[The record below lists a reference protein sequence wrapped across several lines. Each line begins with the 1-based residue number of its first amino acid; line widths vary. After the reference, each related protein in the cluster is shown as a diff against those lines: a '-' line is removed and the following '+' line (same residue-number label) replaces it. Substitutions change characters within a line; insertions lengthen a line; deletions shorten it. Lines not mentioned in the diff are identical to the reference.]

1 MKKAVVL
8 LSGGL
13 DSATTLYLASAKCY
27 DVCAL
32 VFHYGQRHDKEVRRA
47 LAIAR
52 RLHCPAQVLKIRL
65 PWRGSAL
72 LDCSK
77 PLPQG
82 GKTAHGI
89 PSTYVPAR
97 NTIFLSFALSYAESI
112 GARHIFIGANALDY
126 SGYPDCRP
134 EFLEAFERLARLATK
149 AGVESGWP
157 LAVQAPLLR
166 LSKAEIVRLGRELGV
181 DFRLTTSCYNPD
193 EAGRPCGVCDSCR
206 IRRKGFQEAGEI
218 DPVAER

>member
-13 DSATTLYLASAKCY
+13 DSATTLYLARARGY
-27 DVCAL
+27 DVYAL
-32 VFHYGQRHDKEVRRA
+32 IFHYGQRHGKEVRRA

-52 RLHCPAQVLKIRL
+52 RLDCPAQVLKIGL

-72 LDCSK
+72 LDRSK

-112 GARHIFIGANALDY
+112 GARHIFIGARPGLFRI
-126 SGYPDCRP
+126 SGLPAAVLP
-134 EFLEAFERLARLATK
+134 GL
-149 AGVESGWP
+149 AGVGKACDQKRSGGRVHQDRDTA
-157 LAVQAPLLR
+157 LAHEKIA
-166 LSKAEIVRLGRELGV
+166 
-181 DFRLTTSCYNPD
+181 NH
-193 EAGRPCGVCDSCR
+193 
-206 IRRKGFQEAGEI
+206 
-218 DPVAER
+218 